1 MRARM
6 GGLPVG
12 RGQEGWPLVGLP
24 KVVGGSQGLASG
36 EWAPVG
42 WGRLWWSPVG
52 WAPGSGYK
60 WESPTA
66 MGPLGVDPKKWAPGT
81 GPLGVDPR
89 VRAPEGWVQ
98 VGWP

>member
-12 RGQEGWPLVGLP
+12 RRQEGWPLVGRP
-24 KVVGGSQGLASG
+24 QVVGGSQGLASG
-36 EWAPVG
+36 ELAPVG
-42 WGRLWWSPVG
+42 WGRVRWAPAA

-66 MGPLGVDPKKWAPGT
+66 MGPLGVDPTWAPET
-81 GPLGVDPR
+81 EPLGVDPR
-89 VRAPEGWVQ
+89 VRAPEGWLEE
-98 VGWP
+98 GWP